1 MAEWAIPRVAGC
13 AAEGGAAGVGV
24 LVLAAGCGRRFG
36 GERHKALHPLLFGEG
51 SLRRL
56 VRQIALAPGRPPLCV
71 VTGHQAQAVAAAV
84 RAVLPAAACVA
95 NPAFADG
102 SLLRS
107 LAEGLRS
114 FPEPAR
120 VAGVWVL
127 FADALYL
134 PEVLPLLLAT
144 TPTTGVVAS
153 QSRPP
158 GDDLP
163 IGLRRSASDAALLA
177 LGPALPS
184 SDGVMAPA
192 IYWPRSLWPVVA
204 TAADRGLHFQWQVL
218 QEEIGRTPLQ
228 VLPLSCAAIPDL
240 DRPADLARARSSL
253 LSPATQAYFRSTISK
268 EERNL
273 AQADHRAEG
282 GFRKIC
288 QSPALAELEAAALA
302 WLQAR
307 PAAPRVPA
315 LLARQGEQLQLELVE
330 GIRLCELLRL
340 LRAVERQRGPQAAAA
355 RAAGLTLL
363 ERCLRQLLGMQADLL
378 VWPRAAALPPYPLA
392 SHVAELLAV
401 LAEVLGLPG
410 LEAPER
416 RELALLQALWDEHDG
431 LLPFRDATPK
441 NTVVAIASLA
451 PRASGPDPL
460 GRRRELE
467 HWLARGEAST
477 VPLVDV
483 DFASLGHRTAPED
496 DLFSL
501 LAHGS
506 SLAWG
511 RRLLAQRFP
520 DEPLWSRAVARLA
533 MAIDPA
539 FAVDPARA
547 ARALLVRYLRF
558 GGRKLLYRAL
568 NPAAYAVRFGADDP
582 RVYFAV
588 LTTHLVR
595 LDPGFA
601 ATFPRLLERLRLLH
615 RAIGLLPAWSA
626 AEADNDLYRNLGL
639 PPVAYWRESPLENVL
654 AAGAARGGP

>member
-1 MAEWAIPRVAGC
+1 M
-13 AAEGGAAGVGV
+13 
-24 LVLAAGCGRRFG
+24 LAAGSGRRFG
-36 GERHKALHPLLFGEG
+36 GERHKALQPLLFGEG

-56 VRQIALAPGRPPLCV
+56 VRQLAMAPGRPPLCV
-71 VTGHQAQAVAAAV
+71 VTGHQEQAIAAAV
-84 RAVLPAAACVA
+84 RAVLPEAACVA

-107 LAEGLRS
+107 LAEGLRG
-114 FPEPAR
+114 FPDPGQ

-127 FADALYL
+127 FADALYP
-134 PEVLPLLLAT
+134 PEVLRLFLAT

-153 QSRPP
+153 QSQRP
-158 GDDLP
+158 GNDSL
-163 IGLRRSASDAALLA
+163 IGLRRRVADAELLA
-177 LGPALPS
+177 LGPTLPS
-184 SDGVMAPA
+184 SGGVMAPA
-192 IYWPRSLWPVVA
+192 IYWPRSRWPVLAAAA
-204 TAADRGLHFQWQVL
+204 TRGLCFQWQVL

-228 VLPLSCAAIPDL
+228 VLPLPCDAILDL
-240 DRPADLARARSSL
+240 DRPCELARARRSL
-253 LSPATQAYFRSTISK
+253 LSPGAQAYFRSTISK

-273 AQADHRAEG
+273 GRPDHRAEG

-288 QSPALAELEAAALA
+288 QSPALAELEAAALG

-307 PAAPRVPA
+307 PAPPRLPA
-315 LLARQGEQLQLELVE
+315 LLDRQGDQLQLELVE
-330 GIRLCELLRL
+330 GIRLHELLRL
-340 LRAVERQRGPQAAAA
+340 LRSVERQRGPQARVA

-378 VWPRAAALPPYPLA
+378 AWPRAAALPPYPLA

-401 LAEVLGLPG
+401 LAGVLGLPG
-410 LEAPER
+410 LKAPEW
-416 RELALLQALWDEHDG
+416 RELALLQALWEDQDVR
-431 LLPFRDATPK
+431 LPFRDATPK
-441 NTVVAIASLA
+441 NTLVAIASLA
-451 PRASGPDPL
+451 PRRAGQDL
-460 GRRRELE
+460 QRRRRELE
-467 HWLARGEAST
+467 RWLSRGEAGT

-483 DFASLGHRTAPED
+483 DFTSVGHRTAPED

-501 LAHGS
+501 LAHGG

-511 RRLLAQRFP
+511 RCLLARRFP

-533 MAIDPA
+533 PAIDPGFA
-539 FAVDPARA
+539 FDPARA

-582 RVYFAV
+582 RLYFAV
-588 LTTHLVR
+588 LTSHLIR

-615 RAIGLLPAWSA
+615 RAIALLPAWSA
-626 AEADNDLYRNLGL
+626 VEAGEDLYRSLGL
-639 PPVAYWRESPLENVL
+639 PPVAYWRESPLENAL
-654 AAGAARGGP
+654 AAGVARGEP